1 MNTKIGIVDDNKVFR
16 NIYKLLILKSGFVE
30 EDILLFENGKEAFDF
45 ITKHIDDESLLPKTL
60 FLDLNMPVM
69 DGWKF
74 LKLFHIISKHHNY
87 NPNIYILTSSVDP
100 NDLKKV
106 KSMSEVN
113 GYLVKPINETD
124 FYKILHNNNPDK
136 FINTYL

>member
-1 MNTKIGIVDDNKVFR
+1 MKTKIGIVDDNKVFR
-16 NIYKLLILKSGFVE
+16 SIYKLLILKSGFVE
-30 EDILLFENGKEAFDF
+30 EDILLFENGKEAFEF
-45 ITKHIDDESLLPKTL
+45 ITKNIDDESLLPKTL

-106 KSMSEVN
+106 KFIPEVN
-113 GYLVKPINETD
+113 GYLVKPISETD
-124 FYKILHNNNPDK
+124 LHKILNNDTPIK
-136 FINTYL
+136 FINTNL